1 MDFEL
6 SADQRLFRSTTREF
20 LARSVPLDVVRGLA
34 ASGVGFDRQWWRR
47 GAELGWTAPL
57 VPERLGGGSVSDV
70 PMADLALVAR
80 EFGRACAPG
89 PLVTTNAV
97 LTALVR
103 EQNRFVDLLAA
114 VRSGET
120 IAAWAH
126 YEPGHGLGTAAVDTV
141 AVPEGTGFR
150 ISGVKDRVECGD
162 QAQVLL
168 VSARGPHGPV
178 QVLIAADAP
187 GVTVTPTWTLD
198 LVRRTA
204 KVSFVDV
211 VVGEDAVVQR
221 YPGETTAALDTQIQV
236 AAALTA
242 AESTGAAEYAF
253 ELTVRWMF
261 DRYTFGRQLASYQA
275 LKHRA
280 AEHKTSLEA
289 CRATAWAAANAFRGD
304 PIKTAEAVSVAKSYI
319 GAVVPG
325 LLQDCVQIHG
335 GIGVT
340 WEHDLHLYLRRVTLG
355 RALYGTPEEH
365 RRRLT
370 DLLDRK
376 VA

>member
-1 MDFEL
+1 MDFGL
-6 SADQRLFRSTTREF
+6 SADQRLFCSTTREF
-20 LARSVPLDVVRGLA
+20 LAKSVPLDVVRGLA
-34 ASGVGFDRQWWRR
+34 ATGVGFDRSWWRR

-57 VPERLGGGSVSDV
+57 VPEHLGGGSVSGAPV
-70 PMADLALVAR
+70 ADLALVAS

-89 PLVTTNAV
+89 PLVTISAV
-97 LTALVR
+97 LTGVVR
-103 EQNRFVDLLAA
+103 ERDRFADLLDA
-114 VRSGET
+114 VFSGQT

-126 YEPGHGLGTAAVDTV
+126 YEPGHGLGPAAVDTL
-141 AVPEGTGFR
+141 AVPDGDGFHVR
-150 ISGVKDRVECGD
+150 GVKDRVECGD
-162 QAQVLL
+162 QAEVFL
-168 VSARGPHGPV
+168 VTVRGPDGPM

-204 KVSFVDV
+204 KVEFADV
-211 VVGEDAVVQR
+211 LVGRDAVVHR
-221 YPGETTAALDTQIQV
+221 DPAETAAALDAQWQI
-236 AAALTA
+236 AATLTA
-242 AESTGAAEYAF
+242 AESAGAAAHAF
-253 ELTVRWMF
+253 DLTTRWMF

-280 AEHKTSLEA
+280 AEHITSLEA
-289 CRATAWAAANAFRGD
+289 CQATAWAAANAFGND
-304 PIKTAEAVSVAKSYI
+304 PISTAEAVSVAKSYVSAI
-319 GAVVPG
+319 TPG

-340 WEHDLHLYLRRVTLG
+340 WEHDLHLYLRRVTFG

>member
-89 PLVTTNAV
+89 PLVTTSAV

-103 EQNRFVDLLAA
+103 EQNRFVDVLAA

-289 CRATAWAAANAFRGD
+289 CRATAWAAANAFHGD
-304 PIKTAEAVSVAKSYI
+304 AIRTAEAVSVAKSYI

>member
-89 PLVTTNAV
+89 PLVTTSAV

-150 ISGVKDRVECGD
+150 ICGAKDRVECGD

-253 ELTVRWMF
+253 ELTVGWMF

-289 CRATAWAAANAFRGD
+289 CRATAWAAANAFHGD
-304 PIKTAEAVSVAKSYI
+304 PIRTAEAVSVAKSYI

>member
-20 LARSVPLDVVRGLA
+20 LSRSVPLDVVRGLA

-89 PLVTTNAV
+89 PLVTTSAV

-150 ISGVKDRVECGD
+150 ICGVKDRVECGD

-178 QVLIAADAP
+178 QVLIAAEAP

-242 AESTGAAEYAF
+242 AESTGAAEHAF
-253 ELTVRWMF
+253 ELTVGWMF

-289 CRATAWAAANAFRGD
+289 CRATAWAAANAFHGD
-304 PIKTAEAVSVAKSYI
+304 PIRTAEAVSVAKSYI

>member
-6 SADQRLFRSTTREF
+6 SGDQRLFRSTTREF
-20 LARSVPLDVVRGLA
+20 LAKSVPLDVVRGLA
-34 ASGVGFDRQWWRR
+34 ASGVGFDREWWRQ

-57 VPERLGGGSVSDV
+57 VPERLGGGSVSAV
-70 PMADLALVAR
+70 PMADLALVAM

-89 PLVTTNAV
+89 PLVTTSAV
-97 LTALVR
+97 LTSLVR
-103 EQNRFVDLLAA
+103 EQNRFVDLLAT
-114 VRSGET
+114 VCSGET

-126 YEPGHGLGTAAVDTV
+126 YEPGHGLEAAAVDTL

-162 QAQVLL
+162 QADVFL
-168 VSARGPHGPV
+168 VSARGPDGPV

-187 GVTVTPTWTLD
+187 GVTVIPTWTLD

-221 YPGETTAALDTQIQV
+221 YPGETAAALDTQVQV

-242 AESTGAAEYAF
+242 AESTGAAEHAF
-253 ELTVRWMF
+253 ELTLQWMS

-289 CRATAWAAANAFRGD
+289 CCATAWAAANAFHGD
-304 PIKTAEAVSVAKSYI
+304 SIRTAEAVSVAKSYI
-319 GAVVPG
+319 GAVAPG

-340 WEHDLHLYLRRVTLG
+340 WEHDIHLYLRRVTLG

>member
-89 PLVTTNAV
+89 PLVTTSAV
-97 LTALVR
+97 LTSLVR
-103 EQNRFVDLLAA
+103 EENRFGDLLAA

-120 IAAWAH
+120 IAAWSH

-221 YPGETTAALDTQIQV
+221 YPGETTAALEAQIQV

-289 CRATAWAAANAFRGD
+289 CRATAWAAANAFQGD
-304 PIKTAEAVSVAKSYI
+304 PIRTAEAVSVAKSYV

-376 VA
+376 AA

>member
-89 PLVTTNAV
+89 PLVTTSAV

-150 ISGVKDRVECGD
+150 ICGAKDRVECGD

-242 AESTGAAEYAF
+242 AESTGAAEHAF
-253 ELTVRWMF
+253 ELTVGWMF

-289 CRATAWAAANAFRGD
+289 CRATAWAAANAFHGD
-304 PIKTAEAVSVAKSYI
+304 PIRTAEAVSVAKSYI